1 MAIKTNPQIFKAYD
15 IRGVFQQDLDEKTAY
30 RLGQAYVALRRQDGL
45 KGDLTV
51 AVAGDMR
58 LSTPQLKTALIDGL
72 RQAGAQVVDFGLLST
87 PSFYFG
93 VSYFSYDGG
102 IIVSA
107 SHNPPA
113 WNGFKL
119 VREKA
124 RAVSGESG
132 IDFLRAWVLAEE
144 NKLSAA
150 EQKEPIINNQVLAQQ
165 VKHDLSFVDLAKIK
179 PWRVVVD
186 PANGMGAQYCE
197 ALFKHLPVELI
208 KINFALD
215 GTFPAHEADPLK
227 EENLADLKKAI
238 IAQQAD
244 LGIALDGDGDRVFF
258 VDNQG
263 ETIQPAI
270 IRGLLAQIFLRD
282 KPGAKICYDI
292 RPGRITR
299 DLIEQAG
306 GIPIVTRVGHSLIKE
321 EALRQGAYFAGESS
335 GHFFLNLDIG
345 CFEMPMI
352 MILKLLAEF
361 SQSGQTVAEF
371 IKPFKKYYHS
381 GEINLTVKDKE
392 AVFQR
397 LAEKYHDGRLS
408 WLDGISVEYPDFWF
422 NVRASNTE
430 PKIRLNLEAISPQI
444 MAKKRDEVL
453 AVIKTASG

>member
-1 MAIKTNPQIFKAYD
+1 MTNSKIFKAYD
-15 IRGVFQQDLDEKTAY
+15 IRGVFGKDLDQDTAY

-45 KGDLTV
+45 DHDLTI

-58 LSTPQLKTALIDGL
+58 LSTPQLKKSLIQGL
-72 RQAGAQVVDFGLLST
+72 RQAGARVVDFGLLST

-107 SHNPPA
+107 SHNPPE

-124 RAVSGESG
+124 RAISQNTG
-132 IDFLRAWVLAEE
+132 IDFLRDWVMDEKKSLTADEQGELIVNDKVLAE
-144 NKLSAA
+144 
-150 EQKEPIINNQVLAQQ
+150 Q
-165 VKHDLSFVDLAKIK
+165 VKHDLQFVDIDKIK
-179 PWRVVVD
+179 PLKVVVD

-197 ALFKHLPVELI
+197 ALFKHLPTKLI
-208 KINFALD
+208 KMNFELD
-215 GTFPAHEADPLK
+215 GSFPAHEADPLK
-227 EENLADLKKAI
+227 EENLADLKKMI
-238 IAQQAD
+238 LEQKAD
-244 LGIALDGDGDRVFF
+244 LGIALDGDGDRIFF
-258 VDNQG
+258 VDN
-263 ETIQPAI
+263 EANTIEQSI

-321 EALRQGAYFAGESS
+321 EVLRQGAYFAGESS

-352 MILKLLAEF
+352 MILKLLVEF
-361 SQSGQTVAEF
+361 SQSSQSVADF
-371 IKPFKKYYHS
+371 IRPFKKYYHS
-381 GEINLTVKDKE
+381 GEINLEVSDVE
-392 AVFQR
+392 AVFRR
-397 LAEKYHDGRLS
+397 LEEKYKDGKINK
-408 WLDGISVEYPDFWF
+408 LDGISVEYPDFWF

-430 PKIRLNLEAISPQI
+430 PKIRLNLEAVSKQI
-444 MAKKRDEVL
+444 MEEKRDEVL
-453 AVIKTASG
+453 FVITGS